1 MVEMSFKRVPAGY
14 VFGAPNPWLIGPRQY
29 YLLNEQQKSEVAVR
43 LRRMWGYLFVAI
55 VVAVSVIVPVSLSG
69 IDQRPVTAF
78 AIDVL
83 VGLAIGL
90 ALNAYLYR
98 SIRPVLAGLAPTAER
113 ITRGEAF
120 QTQITVLSR
129 GYIAFFGLLSLA
141 MFALGGAA
149 TVLLRWLG
157 FLVDRGRAPVR
168 SNYDLLGSTLSRQAQ
183 AISGVLRIWGDVG
196 PDRDAGQDTCKIKAP

>member
-1 MVEMSFKRVPAGY
+1 MVEMAFKRVPAGY
-14 VFGAPNPWLIGPRQY
+14 VFGAPNPWLIGARQY

-55 VVAVSVIVPVSLSG
+55 VVAVSVIVPVTLSG

-83 VGLAIGL
+83 IGLAIGL

-98 SIRPVLAGLAPTAER
+98 SIRPLLAGFAPTTER
-113 ITRGEAF
+113 ITQGEAF
-120 QTQITVLSR
+120 QTQITVFSR

-141 MFALGGAA
+141 MFALSAARPLFGFAGWDFWSIVGA
-149 TVLLRWLG
+149 LLFGAGTIYWAALYLAKIR
-157 FLVDRGRAPVR
+157 R
-168 SNYDLLGSTLSRQAQ
+168 SA
-183 AISGVLRIWGDVG
+183 V
-196 PDRDAGQDTCKIKAP
+196 P